1 MRTLRRGLSTRTA
14 RAVGQ
19 WVMPVERGPVSVK
32 FKAVSANDNL
42 DERGLAKVSS
52 HLDTLELCLNLQKYD
67 PWTGKFI
74 ADTCKTLVDTL
85 GDPAGKIVPL
95 FAELFAA
102 KE

>member
-67 PWTGKFI
+67 QCSSTQLYEP
-74 ADTCKTLVDTL
+74 TLASQL
-85 GDPAGKIVPL
+85 KH
-95 FAELFAA
+95 
-102 KE
+102 